1 MKKNPYLD
9 NFRPFIADTV
19 TSLRELTV
27 FPLIVGTVLGMIF
40 GASSLYLVLKT
51 GLTVSASIPVAVIA
65 ITLFKI
71 LSKFG
76 MRDATILE
84 GNIMQTAGSAGESIA
99 FGVGVTMPAIL
110 ILGFD
115 LEITRVL
122 LVAVLGGLLGIL
134 MMIPLRR
141 ALIRDQ
147 HGFLKYPEGTACAQV
162 LIAGASKDSISV
174 SSESAQRMDDSAAM
188 RGGKIISLGFAIGF
202 LYKVVMDVFSFWK
215 WEPEREFSDKTLKG
229 GSVGLENNPALLGVG
244 YIIGPY
250 ISSIMVGGGVLA
262 YLVLIPI
269 IKYFGDL
276 AQSPLAPATSKRIS
290 EMGPHDIRGEY
301 ILYIGAGAVATAGI
315 ISLFRSLPTIWSG
328 LKSGLTDL
336 MGNRGGT
343 AEEAIVRTDRDL
355 SMKWVVIGVIVL
367 IAAIMLSPQLG
378 LFLFDD
384 PKVSLLGALLIIVL
398 GFLFVTVS
406 SRLTGEIGS
415 SSNPISGMTVA
426 TLLITCVVFLLLGWT
441 AADPYFVTALSIGG
455 IVCIAASNGGTT
467 SQDLK
472 TGFLVGGTPRLQ
484 QIAILIGALA
494 SALVLGPILLA
505 LNDNGT
511 VYAPATS
518 FSRVSSTVSVPAE
531 MTSEYVSDVNPPI
544 PGPFKLL
551 DNSVPEGASA
561 PKFGGLRPGRYLID
575 AKGIVVL
582 KIEENFPAGSRVPQS
597 ALPKLGKEERLSG
610 PQASKD
616 ANSYR
621 SWQKL
626 DSNDGVPAGKYLVGA
641 NGELKYLVDPGING
655 RLANR
660 PDLTDVPKYDAPKAT
675 LMSYIIKGV
684 LSRDLPWGLVLIG
697 AMIAIVLELSAIPAL
712 AFAVGLYLPLSAS
725 TPIFVGGMVRWLVD
739 LYLKKKLAARN
750 LSEEEIVAETDKSNG
765 VLLGSGYIAG
775 GAIAGILIAIFAVVP
790 WLANLQ
796 EWTREWAEKFNPF
809 YSGDYADGL
818 SLIPFTVLAILLYL
832 VGREV
837 LFRSPA
843 KK

>member
-1 MKKNPYLD
+1 MKKNPFLD

-19 TSLRELTV
+19 TSLRELTI
-27 FPLIVGTVLGMIF
+27 FPLIVGTVLGIIF

-76 MRDATILE
+76 MKDATILE

-115 LEITRVL
+115 LEITRVM
-122 LVAVLGGLLGIL
+122 LVAILGGLMGIL

-162 LIAGASKDSISV
+162 LIAGASKESIEA
-174 SSESAQRMDDSAAM
+174 SSASGTKMDETAAM
-188 RGGKIISLGFAIGF
+188 RGGKIISLGFLTGF
-202 LYKVVMDVFSFWK
+202 AYKVVMDVFSFWK
-215 WEPEREFSDKTLKG
+215 VEPEKEFSDKTLKG

-250 ISSIMVGGGVLA
+250 ISAIMAAGGVLA
-262 YLVLIPI
+262 YLVLIPL
-269 IKYFGDL
+269 IKYFGD
-276 AQSPLAPATSKRIS
+276 AVQSPLAPATAKRIS

-301 ILYIGAGAVATAGI
+301 ILYIGAGAVATAGV

-336 MGNRGGT
+336 MGGRGGNDSVI
-343 AEEAIVRTDRDL
+343 ARTDRDL
-355 SMKWVVIGVIVL
+355 SMKWVVIGVLAL

-384 PKVSLLGALLIIVL
+384 PLVSLLGALLVIVL

-441 AADPYFVTALSIGG
+441 SADPYFVTALSIGG

-511 VYAPATS
+511 VYAPPAS
-518 FSRVSSTVSVPAE
+518 FSRVTTTVSVPAE
-531 MTSEYVSDVNPPI
+531 MTTEYTSDVKPPL
-544 PGPFKLL
+544 PGTFRFL
-551 DNSVPEGASA
+551 DNSVPEGATSA
-561 PKFGGLRPGRYLID
+561 KFADLRPGKYLID
-575 AKGIVVL
+575 SEGIAVL
-582 KIEENFPAGSRVPQS
+582 KIEENFPAGSRIPQS
-597 ALPKLGKEERLSG
+597 AKSKLGKEEKISG
-610 PQASKD
+610 PQAST
-616 ANSYR
+616 
-621 SWQKL
+621 
-626 DSNDGVPAGKYLVGA
+626 DSNTYRGWHKTDSSDGIPAGKYLVDSSG
-641 NGELKYLVDPGING
+641 NLKYLVDPGING
-655 RLANR
+655 TLANR
-660 PDLTDVPKYDAPKAT
+660 PDLTDAPKYDAPKAT

-697 AMIAIVLELSAIPAL
+697 AMIAVVLELSAIPAL

-739 LYLKKKLAARN
+739 LYLKKKLASKN

-796 EWTREWAEKFNPF
+796 ESTREWAEIANPF
-809 YSGDYADGL
+809 YSGDYADLL
-818 SLIPFTVLAILLYL
+818 SLIPFALLALLLYL

-837 LFRSPA
+837 LFRKSE
-843 KK
+843 